1 MARSAAGV
9 WRAVACTSLLGMTL
23 ASSAQPVYCPPD
35 TCETETPTIYYN
47 CPTPT
52 IPLSTAPTTS
62 PTTSPPTSAAPVAPD
77 TTSSPV
83 VTMAP
88 TTMAPIKAA
97 TVAPMV
103 EDLAPTE
110 DTEAPVITSPTTSPP
125 TDAPMPTNAPTKRP
139 TEAPRTC
146 ECQVKRGVFNM
157 PMPTY
162 TCPTPA
168 PVVNVVISTDLTALA
183 SDPAIRALLDKPLK
197 IVAAAALIDFLTNA
211 LPVGVATT
219 IPGVAGLP
227 ALVLQLTASPALTSS
242 GSGTDAKVDVALEI
256 LIDFVTLLANPADYK
271 AALVVWFATLFD
283 VNPSQVNAIKITSGG
298 VSYKRKAGA
307 LSTTPV
313 TITSSICASANCASS
328 STYQAPMPPVA
339 AVPVWAA
346 ASARAQQTV
355 TLLGVQ
361 SVMTVGT
368 NIDVDAN
375 GLKMHLTVGSA
386 PTMTTAGTIVTVP
399 ANSVSFI
406 YRANVNWAD
415 VELRG
420 KAMSKAAYIYATALT
435 FSPPLNV
442 LQFQNVMF
450 LPPGEATYGRRAG
463 GLARTIGQISQDIVQ
478 PFAVIVPPGTP
489 TPLSVEDDDS
499 SIIAVAVIVPIT
511 VIAIVLVIVWYL
523 VCGGD
528 DEKKEV
534 TNPYGNREEVVNPDN
549 VDGEVPE
556 GEAAP

>member
-23 ASSAQPVYCPPD
+23 AQNYCAPD

-52 IPLSTAPTTS
+52 IALSTAPTSS
-62 PTTSPPTSAAPVAPD
+62 PVRETSAPAP
-77 TTSSPV
+77 TSSPV
-83 VTMAP
+83 VTVAPTGPSKAPIKSPSMAP
-88 TTMAPIKAA
+88 TAP
-97 TVAPMV
+97 TV

-110 DTEAPVITSPTTSPP
+110 DLLPSMAPATK
-125 TDAPMPTNAPTKRP
+125 APTASPVP
-139 TEAPRTC
+139 TKEPTKQPSESPRTC

-157 PMPTY
+157 AMPTY

-168 PVVNVVISTDLTALA
+168 PVINLVISSDLGAL
-183 SDPAIRALLDKPLK
+183 SLNPDI
-197 IVAAAALIDFLTNA
+197 AAALAKPVKGVTEEDVLSVLADA
-211 LPVGVATT
+211 LPVGVVKS
-219 IPGVAGLP
+219 IVGVAGLP
-227 ALVLQLTASPALTSS
+227 ALVLQLTAAPTLTSS
-242 GSGTDAKVDVALEI
+242 GAGSSVAVAVALEI
-256 LIDFVTLLANPADYK
+256 LIDFTTLLANPADYK
-271 AALVVWFATLFD
+271 ASLKLWFATLFD
-283 VNPSQVNAIKITSGG
+283 VNPSQVNSIKITAGAQ
-298 VSYKRKAGA
+298 SYKRKAGA

-313 TITSSICASANCASS
+313 TITSSICSAANCASAAS
-328 STYQAPMPPVA
+328 FQAFEVPLA
-339 AVPVWAA
+339 AATVWAA
-346 ASARAQQTV
+346 AGALDQQTV
-355 TLLGVQ
+355 TLQQVQ
-361 SVMTVGT
+361 SVLTVGT

-375 GLKMHLTVGSA
+375 DLKMHLTVMSL
-386 PTMTTAGTIVTVP
+386 PTMTTAGTISDVSAY
-399 ANSVSFI
+399 ANTVSFI

-420 KAMSKAAYIYATALT
+420 KGMSKAAYIYATALT

-442 LQFQNVMF
+442 NQFKNVMF

-463 GLARTIGQISQDIVQ
+463 GLARTIGQISQDIIQ
-478 PFAVIVPPGTP
+478 PGTVIG
-489 TPLSVEDDDS
+489 TPVTGGTLSVEDDDS